1 MTDKIFRWIGLISTI
16 GLGSLLIMGFPGSQ
30 IMANHVENLS
40 PDFIKGVDISMLYE
54 IEANGGKF
62 YDNGI
67 EKDALQILKDY
78 GVNWIRVRI
87 WNDPTDENGKP
98 LGGGNCDYIKMTELA
113 RRAKTLGMKVLVDFH
128 YSDWWA
134 DPGKQN
140 KPDSWK
146 NLEGASLA
154 TAVADFTYEVL
165 KYMEDND
172 ALPDMVQLGNEV
184 NNGFLWPDGK
194 IAGEGGF
201 DSFVTL
207 FNAGAQAVRKIS
219 KDTKIALH
227 LAEGGNSD
235 LFEWFLGNVTTRG
248 IDFDVI
254 GISYYPYWHGTLEEL
269 KSNLNNI
276 EKYGKEIAIFET
288 AYAWTLED
296 ADGHPNIFGPDMEIT
311 GGYKATPRGQ
321 ATAIREIMEAVAQV
335 TSGRGLGIFYWE
347 GCWIPVKGAGWKFGE
362 GNPWENQALFDFKG
376 HALPSLRVFN
386 LIYEEDYIEP
396 EFREIISP
404 LNIKIS
410 LGESPALPEKI
421 KILFSDDS
429 IRSLPV
435 KWEHIEEE
443 FLTSPGEFQVKGVIE
458 EPEIEVYANVVV
470 AERENFI
477 LNPSFES
484 GNFNPWIVEGN
495 ENAVKV
501 VRASPPQNAKS
512 GEYAVNYW
520 LDSPFQFEMYQIVEG
535 LKPGRYQVNFW
546 IQGGGGE
553 NLVRFGV
560 SNYGGEDKFIDIINT
575 GWLNWSNPVIRD
587 INVTTGQIKI
597 SVIVDG
603 NAENWGWIDDFELK
617 EE

>member
-1 MTDKIFRWIGLISTI
+1 
-16 GLGSLLIMGFPGSQ
+16 MGFPGSQ
-30 IMANHVENLS
+30 VMANHVENLS

-54 IEANGGKF
+54 IEVNGGKF

-113 RRAKTLGMKVLVDFH
+113 QRAKTLGMKVLVDFH

>member
-1 MTDKIFRWIGLISTI
+1 
-16 GLGSLLIMGFPGSQ
+16 MGFPGSQ

-54 IEANGGKF
+54 IEVNGGKF

-154 TAVADFTYEVL
+154 NAVADFTYEVL

-219 KDTKIALH
+219 KDIKIALH

-276 EKYGKEIAIFET
+276 EKYDKEIAIFET

-386 LIYEEDYIEP
+386 LIYEEDYIES

-410 LGESPALPEKI
+410 LGESPALPGKI

-443 FLTSPGEFQVKGVIE
+443 FLTSPGEFQVE
-458 EPEIEVYANVVV
+458 
-470 AERENFI
+470 AEGRIKFAY
-477 LNPSFES
+477 S
-484 GNFNPWIVEGN
+484 G
-495 ENAVKV
+495 
-501 VRASPPQNAKS
+501 
-512 GEYAVNYW
+512 
-520 LDSPFQFEMYQIVEG
+520 
-535 LKPGRYQVNFW
+535 
-546 IQGGGGE
+546 
-553 NLVRFGV
+553 
-560 SNYGGEDKFIDIINT
+560 
-575 GWLNWSNPVIRD
+575 
-587 INVTTGQIKI
+587 KI
-597 SVIVDG
+597 
-603 NAENWGWIDDFELK
+603 
-617 EE
+617 

>member
-1 MTDKIFRWIGLISTI
+1 
-16 GLGSLLIMGFPGSQ
+16 MGFPGSQ
-30 IMANHVENLS
+30 VMANHVENLS
-40 PDFIKGVDISMLYE
+40 PDFIKGVDISMLFE
-54 IEANGGKF
+54 VEANGGKF

-154 TAVADFTYEVL
+154 NAVADFTYEVL

-219 KDTKIALH
+219 KDIKIALH

-296 ADGHPNIFGPDMEIT
+296 ADGHPNIFGPDWKSQEDIRPLP
-311 GGYKATPRGQ
+311 GGKQ
-321 ATAIREIMEAVAQV
+321 LQ
-335 TSGRGLGIFYWE
+335 L
-347 GCWIPVKGAGWKFGE
+347 
-362 GNPWENQALFDFKG
+362 
-376 HALPSLRVFN
+376 
-386 LIYEEDYIEP
+386 
-396 EFREIISP
+396 
-404 LNIKIS
+404 
-410 LGESPALPEKI
+410 EK
-421 KILFSDDS
+421 
-429 IRSLPV
+429 
-435 KWEHIEEE
+435 
-443 FLTSPGEFQVKGVIE
+443 
-458 EPEIEVYANVVV
+458 
-470 AERENFI
+470 
-477 LNPSFES
+477 
-484 GNFNPWIVEGN
+484 
-495 ENAVKV
+495 
-501 VRASPPQNAKS
+501 
-512 GEYAVNYW
+512 
-520 LDSPFQFEMYQIVEG
+520 
-535 LKPGRYQVNFW
+535 
-546 IQGGGGE
+546 
-553 NLVRFGV
+553 
-560 SNYGGEDKFIDIINT
+560 
-575 GWLNWSNPVIRD
+575 
-587 INVTTGQIKI
+587 
-597 SVIVDG
+597 
-603 NAENWGWIDDFELK
+603 
-617 EE
+617 